1 MRGIV
6 LAVMAAL
13 ALAACSSTR
22 PIAEMSYS
30 EVNALAE
37 QIIQRCV
44 EQGFPD
50 GHPQQEDCLRHEAD
64 REIATRQLNRQRQ
77 QALGAAFQT
86 MGQSMQQNRA
96 TTCNTTYTPSGILG
110 RPPVGASTTCY

>member
-1 MRGIV
+1 MVLAIAPLDGGANRGVGLRAMRGIV

-30 EVNALAE
+30 EVNALAG
-37 QIIQRCV
+37 QIAQRCV

-50 GHPQQEDCLRHEAD
+50 GHPQQEACIRHEVD
-64 REIATRQLNRQRQ
+64 REIATRQMNQKRQ
-77 QALGAAFQT
+77 QALGAALQT
-86 MGQSMQQNRA
+86 MGQS
-96 TTCNTTYTPSGILG
+96 
-110 RPPVGASTTCY
+110 